1 MFDIVWHCFTYIFYF
16 NSLCGT
22 IINVKENAI
31 VIDPVESQNIMRM
44 LNSWIK
50 KQIFKNMILF
60 VLDVF
65 GEYA

>member
-1 MFDIVWHCFTYIFYF
+1 MTLFYLYILF
-16 NSLCGT
+16 SLIIFGT
-22 IINVKENAI
+22 IKNVKENAI

-50 KQIFKNMILF
+50 KEIYKNMILF
-60 VLDVF
+60 GLDVF